1 MAQHYTVKNNNW
13 IPGDEKDVLH
23 YRNVA
28 ARLEA
33 CEAEED
39 EAGDEDGEATK
50 DREHGYLFFSS
61 AYCSVIRHQEMR
73 IQRV

>member
-13 IPGDEKDVLH
+13 TPGDEKDVLY

-39 EAGDEDGEATK
+39 EAGDEDVRPLKTANMVIC
-50 DREHGYLFFSS
+50 FFLQRIVLSLD
-61 AYCSVIRHQEMR
+61 HQEMR